1 MEPPAA
7 LPPELGPVEPRP
19 PEPHFP
25 LTRDDFTLADLLSRA
40 SEAWSRDLGAW
51 VLAMILYVVIGFGI
65 PAALGFFGSILGSF
79 EDGGATMQWVSGFFD
94 VVSQVIQLVLSAIF
108 TLGFWAM
115 ALRGLQRDRARV
127 GALFSQLSKIWK
139 YIVQLLVLGVGAV
152 LVIAPVLIIIFLA
165 FVGPVDL
172 STPMSEI
179 TERAWRPAAVAFG
192 ILTPVYVYVVAGLA
206 FIHPELAYNDDAG
219 PIEAIAYSW
228 TMARGKRWSII
239 GVGLIGLLITV
250 GSAMLCGIGLLFG
263 APFVTLIYAAL
274 YLALRQGANVP
285 APNTATTLGRRSHPA
300 KAAPSGEAPGRLP

>member
-1 MEPPAA
+1 MEPPQVTEPA
-7 LPPELGPVEPRP
+7 PGPVEPRP
-19 PEPHFP
+19 PEPRFP
-25 LTRDDFTLADLLSRA
+25 LRRDDFTLADLLSRA

-51 VLAMILYVVIGFGI
+51 VLAMILYGVIGFGI
-65 PAALGFFGSILGSF
+65 PAALGFLGGILGSF
-79 EDGGATMQWVSGFFD
+79 EDGGAAMQWVSGFFD

-115 ALRGLQRDRARV
+115 ALRGLRRGRARV

-139 YIVQLLVLGVGAV
+139 YIVQLILLGVGTMLLVAPV
-152 LVIAPVLIIIFLA
+152 LVIVFVA

-179 TERAWRPAAVAFG
+179 TERAWRPAAIAFA
-192 ILTPVYVYVVAGLA
+192 ILTPVYVYVLAGLA

-219 PIEAIAYSW
+219 PVEAIVYSW
-228 TMARGKRWSII
+228 RLARGKRWSII
-239 GVGLIGLLITV
+239 GVGLIGLLITL

-274 YLALRQGANVP
+274 YLALRDGADVP
-285 APNTATTLGRRSHPA
+285 PANTETSLG
-300 KAAPSGEAPGRLP
+300 

>member
-1 MEPPAA
+1 
-7 LPPELGPVEPRP
+7 LS
-19 PEPHFP
+19 
-25 LTRDDFTLADLLSRA
+25 RDDFTLADLLSRA

-51 VLAMILYVVIGFGI
+51 VLAMILYGVIGFGI
-65 PAALGFFGSILGSF
+65 PAALGFLGGILGSF
-79 EDGGATMQWVSGFFD
+79 DDGGAAMQWVSGFFD

-115 ALRGLQRDRARV
+115 ALRGLRRGRAHV

-139 YIVQLLVLGVGAV
+139 YVVQLLVLGVGTV
-152 LVIAPVLIIIFLA
+152 LVIAPVLVIVFVA

-179 TERAWRPAAVAFG
+179 TERAWQPAAIAFG
-192 ILTPVYVYVVAGLA
+192 ILTPVYVYVLAGLA

-219 PIEAIAYSW
+219 PIEAIVYSW
-228 TMARGKRWSII
+228 RLARGKRWSII
-239 GVGLIGLLITV
+239 GVGLIGLLITL

-274 YLALRQGANVP
+274 YLALRDGADVP
-285 APNTATTLGRRSHPA
+285 PANTDTCLG
-300 KAAPSGEAPGRLP
+300 